1 MSAVQPQGRSTPRGD
16 RNREAFTLHRFAYEF
31 GADFICFPH
40 FELPPGVGGISPI
53 VRASNISEFPINHIA
68 QVEEC

>member
-1 MSAVQPQGRSTPRGD
+1 MSAVQPQGRSTQRGD

-31 GADFICFPH
+31 GAVTCFPH
-40 FELPPGVGGISPI
+40 FELPPGVGGVSPI
-53 VRASNISEFPINHIA
+53 VRASNISEPPINHIA